1 MSAHHTVVHVG
12 TPTSE
17 FKDWEW
23 GRRTY
28 QPQAW
33 SSATICFH
41 EFADLPAERG
51 VCVESPVF
59 SLLDHHWSLILYP
72 GGMDNN
78 DATKGIV
85 RVGLTHLSNVKR
97 ICVECGMTVID
108 YYGTKESKI
117 RKESHSFSRNRK
129 FTNFFCDSFDRSKII
144 ESTVE
149 GTLII
154 KVRIKI
160 DEPEFIPENLSA
172 CKNLQSL
179 FLDEK
184 FSDLTFE
191 VMRQPSTMNN
201 ADTVTKNA
209 SVTFHAHRVIVQTGS
224 PALAELCGS
233 GGEGKISIEID
244 DVSPDVFHHLLKYI
258 YGGEISND
266 DMTSHARE
274 IIDVADRYGVSNLKL
289 KAEVYFVETTP
300 ITVENAVEH
309 LLYAESK
316 NCALLKEEVMDYI
329 VENKNEFLDKIS
341 FNDVPSTLMRDL
353 LAADVRQKRRDFEE
367 NDYWT
372 GGGFDEFNALRISEL
387 RWKAHERGLEVDGSR
402 EALIAAIKEST
413 KESTPI
419 TEESVPEEN

>member
-51 VCVESPVF
+51 ASLESPIF
-59 SLLDHHWSLILYP
+59 SLLDHLWSLILYP
-72 GGMDNN
+72 GGMDNI
-78 DATKGIV
+78 DATEGIV

-97 ICVECGMTVID
+97 ICVECSMTVID

-117 RKESHSFSRNRK
+117 RKEFHSFSHNNRS
-129 FTNFFCDSFDRSKII
+129 THICCGSFNRSKII

-154 KVRIKI
+154 KVRIKV
-160 DEPEFIPENLSA
+160 DEPEFIPENPSA

-191 VMRQPSTMNN
+191 VMSQLSKKNN

-209 SVTFHAHRVIVQTGS
+209 PVTFHAHRVIVQTGS

-233 GGEGKISIEID
+233 GGEGKISIKID

-289 KAEVYFVETTP
+289 KAEVYFVEATP

-316 NCALLKEEVMDYI
+316 NCALLKEAVMDYI
-329 VENKNEFLDKIS
+329 VENKNTILDNIS

-353 LAADVRQKRRDFEE
+353 LAAEIREKRRDSEQY
-367 NDYWT
+367 DHWT
-372 GGGFDEFNALRISEL
+372 GGGFDEFNALRIGEL

-402 EALIAAIKEST
+402 ETLIAAIKEST